1 MLDVMLDL
9 ETMGN
14 GPDSAI
20 IAIGAVEFDIAEQ
33 KTGHGFYVHVDLE
46 SAVKAGGVV
55 DASTV
60 LWWMKQGDQARS
72 AFARQGERMEV
83 ALHLFSE
90 WMAVRGAQKDVR
102 VWGNGAA
109 FDNVILA
116 SAYRRLGVSAPWMF
130 WNDRCYR
137 TVKALH
143 PDVKMERAGTH
154 HNAVD
159 DAISQAGHL
168 LAMMG
173 SNVQDH
179 RPCAP
184 LAQGP
189 RGSQS

>member
-20 IAIGAVEFDIAEQ
+20 IAIGAVEFDLAEQ

-90 WMAVRGAQKDVR
+90 WMAVRGAQKDTR
-102 VWGNGAA
+102 PDSGAA
-109 FDNVILA
+109 
-116 SAYRRLGVSAPWMF
+116 STERLFFARAPSL
-130 WNDRCYR
+130 N
-137 TVKALH
+137 
-143 PDVKMERAGTH
+143 
-154 HNAVD
+154 
-159 DAISQAGHL
+159 
-168 LAMMG
+168 
-173 SNVQDH
+173 
-179 RPCAP
+179 
-184 LAQGP
+184 
-189 RGSQS
+189 